1 MSGFQLYATVCI
13 VAAVLVAAVHY
24 VLVAQRRPRPARGMR
39 TVRRYSLWERLVHL
53 ALLVSFLVLAA
64 TGFYA
69 SIGWGGPMSG
79 YLLMVH
85 TIFGAVFAVS
95 VAAMLVTWAAGHA
108 FAPPDGQWLRR
119 GGCLSAARDLPAG
132 RFDAGDKV
140 YFWLAAA
147 AGLTTLLSTLL
158 SMTTLFG
165 TAGQALL
172 YDVHRWSSLVLV
184 IATIWHAYMTTLAKP
199 GALGALLS
207 GRVSRA
213 WAERYHPLWGRNPKT
228 PKPSPLAGE
237 GGEAG

>member
-1 MSGFQLYATVCI
+1 MSGFQLYATVGI
-13 VAAVLVAAVHY
+13 VAAVLAAAVHY
-24 VLVAQRRPRPARGMR
+24 VLVARRRPRAPRGPR
-39 TVRRYSLWERLVHL
+39 TVRRYNLWQRLVHL
-53 ALLVSFLVLAA
+53 ALTLSFLALAA

-95 VAAMLVTWAAGHA
+95 VAAMLVTWAASHA

-119 GGCLSAARDLPAG
+119 GGCLSAAGDLPAG

-147 AGLTTLLSTLL
+147 LGLTTLLSMLL
-158 SMTTLFG
+158 SMTSLFG
-165 TAGQALL
+165 TTGQALL
-172 YDVHRWSSLVLV
+172 YDVHRWSALVLV
-184 IATIWHAYMTTLAKP
+184 IATIWHAYATTLAKP

-213 WAERYHPLWGRNPKT
+213 WAERYHPLWNPT
-228 PKPSPLAGE
+228 SDPPSK
-237 GGEAG
+237 

>member
-1 MSGFQLYATVCI
+1 MSGFQLYATVGI
-13 VAAVLVAAVHY
+13 VAAVLAAAVHY
-24 VLVAQRRPRPARGMR
+24 VLVVRRRPHPGLGMR
-39 TVRRYSLWERLVHL
+39 SVLRYNLWQRLVHL
-53 ALLVSFLVLAA
+53 ALTLSFLVLTA

-108 FAPPDGQWLRR
+108 FAPPDSQWLRL
-119 GGCLSAARDLPAG
+119 GGCLSAAGDLPAG

-147 AGLTTLLSTLL
+147 AGLATLL
-158 SMTTLFG
+158 SMLLSMTSLFG
-165 TAGQALL
+165 TTGQALL
-172 YDVHRWSSLVLV
+172 YDVHRWSALVLV
-184 IATIWHAYMTTLAKP
+184 IATIWHVYATTLAKP
-199 GALGALLS
+199 GALGALVS

-213 WAERYHPLWGRNPKT
+213 WAERYHPLWNPT
-228 PKPSPLAGE
+228 PDSPPSK
-237 GGEAG
+237 